1 MSKPYVICHMM
12 SSVDGRILLKQ
23 WGERKVSY
31 TNTYEET
38 ALVHNTNAWLCGR
51 VTMEEGFAS
60 KEPLTLKPVSKP
72 VERVDFIAPYKEKS
86 FAIAVDPSGKLNW
99 ASSSI
104 DEDHIITVL
113 TTTVSD
119 EYLAF
124 LQEKGISYLFGG
136 EVEIDFNSVF
146 ERLFSIFNIKRL
158 LVEGGGNING
168 SILNAGLIDELS
180 LLSCPVIDGTD
191 NTPTLFDVS
200 GSLPKAPASQLD
212 LFFMEEWEDNVW
224 WIRYKVIK

>member
-1 MSKPYVICHMM
+1 MSTA
-12 SSVDGRILLKQ
+12 DGGILLKQ
-23 WGERKVSY
+23 WGERKTPY

-38 ALVHNTNAWLCGR
+38 ALVHHTNAWLCST
-51 VTMEEGFAS
+51 VTMEEVFVS
-60 KEPLTLKPVSKP
+60 KEPLALKPVSKP
-72 VERVDFIAPYKEKS
+72 VARMDYIAPYKEKS
-86 FAIAVDPSGKLNW
+86 FAIAIDPSGKLNW
-99 ASSSI
+99 ASSVI

-113 TTTVSD
+113 TTNVSD

-136 EVEIDFNSVF
+136 EAEIDFNSVF
-146 ERLFSIFNIKRL
+146 ERLFSLFGIKRL

-168 SILNAGLIDELS
+168 AILNAGLIDELS
-180 LLSCPVIDGTD
+180 FLSCPVMEGIE
-191 NTPTLFDVS
+191 NIPALFDVN
-200 GSLPKAPASQLD
+200 GSIPKLPSSQLD